1 MATATGEALALSVQ
15 ELVRNDRV
23 SDRTRLAHGHSIA
36 KPLGP
41 SSGKEMVRANEEE
54 HEQGNASEAQ
64 GSRRWRALDQLLR
77 TSFGTISPAYF
88 FNSFPE
94 VP

>member
-1 MATATGEALALSVQ
+1 MATATGEALAISVAELVQ
-15 ELVRNDRV
+15 EDQV
-23 SDRTRLAHGHSIA
+23 SNRTRLVHGHSIA

-41 SSGKEMVRANEEE
+41 KSGKELVTAIEEK

-64 GSRRWRALDQLLR
+64 GSQRWRALDQLLR
-77 TSFGTISPAYF
+77 TSFGMISPAYL